1 MNSVVTANLENVE
14 AIIKLDCD
22 ILGNTSRTKYIEK
35 AVAEKR
41 CLILKEE
48 ETVQGF
54 LLFDINFFE
63 CSFIS
68 LIIVSKAARR
78 KGYATALITYFESI
92 SPTKKIFSSTNQSN
106 TNMQKVFTST
116 GYVQSG
122 FVENLDD
129 GDPEIIYFKL
139 T

>member
-1 MNSVVTANLENVE
+1 MNSVETANLENVE
-14 AIIKLDCD
+14 EIIKLDCEIIGD
-22 ILGNTSRTKYIEK
+22 TSRRKYIEK
-35 AVAEKR
+35 AVAEEC
-41 CLILKEE
+41 CLIVKEGE
-48 ETVQGF
+48 IVQGF
-54 LLFDINFFE
+54 LLYDTNFFE

-106 TNMQKVFTST
+106 TNMQKVFTSM

-129 GDPEIIYFKL
+129 GDPEIIYFKA